1 MEIQPRI
8 ALIDDDAFWLDTM
21 SEFLAGRGFDI
32 QTASSGLS
40 GLALLKERTIPL
52 AMVDFHMPD
61 MDGLQLLRS
70 LREEHHPAA
79 VLLVSGDGDPSLPT
93 RAREEGALGFFS
105 KTTPPRVLLRALDQA
120 WEQISEGTNTQDN

>member
-1 MEIQPRI
+1 MEIKPRI

-21 SEFLAGRGFDI
+21 SEYLAGRGFDI
-32 QTASSGLS
+32 QTASNGSS

-70 LREEHHPAA
+70 LKEEHHPAA
-79 VLLVSGDGDPSLPT
+79 VLLVSGDGDPTLPT
-93 RAREEGALGFFS
+93 RAREEGALGFYS
-105 KTTPPRVLLRALDQA
+105 KTTPAKVLLRAVDRA
-120 WEQISEGTNTQDN
+120 WEQIAEGTKTEEN